1 MISINENEEYEEN
14 LSFDKLLRD
23 KRNNMKI
30 SLKIKKEN
38 GQENMF

>member
-38 GQENMF
+38 G